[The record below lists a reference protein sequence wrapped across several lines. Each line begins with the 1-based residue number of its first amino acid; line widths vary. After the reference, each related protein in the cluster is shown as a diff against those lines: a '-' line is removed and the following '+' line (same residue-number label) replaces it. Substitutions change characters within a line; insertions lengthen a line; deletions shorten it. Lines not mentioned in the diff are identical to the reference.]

1 MRQCHVC
8 RSVNQD
14 EAARCRACG
23 SEHLIDLLPLGFPP
37 PLPPALPFIEPSAPS
52 RGMDRFSVRLGA
64 CCGLLLVVVIA
75 FNSWTLAA
83 LGRGLEKIRREAR
96 VQHEDETRLEKQAR
110 KVESDAIEAGHQMHL
125 RNPDYL
131 SGALALKNHEDEWT
145 LRLAH
150 DPKAAL
156 TVAEKSLVRMER
168 VGGDPSVQAK
178 IALEEVTRLAAPTGS
193 RVEVSPMGGGFSVRV
208 AFRMSALAKNEAGA
222 VTKHH
227 NTLTMRREIEDLSA
241 QVMKDLFDYCG
252 SRGIEKLSVS
262 CNHALQTPFVPL
274 GATSL
279 EKDLLS
285 SRARPVMGNLY
296 RVSLD
301 RTKARAVA
309 DWRRIS
315 NPQVIAL
322 TSVEHDGLWNL
333 TIHGRP
339 SSPSEQRD
347 PEGELEF

>member
-1 MRQCHVC
+1 MRRCHVC
-8 RSVNQD
+8 RIVNQD
-14 EAARCRACG
+14 EAVRCRACG

-168 VGGDPSVQAK
+168 VGGRS
-178 IALEEVTRLAAPTGS
+178 
-193 RVEVSPMGGGFSVRV
+193 
-208 AFRMSALAKNEAGA
+208 FRAG
-222 VTKHH
+222 
-227 NTLTMRREIEDLSA
+227 
-241 QVMKDLFDYCG
+241 KDC
-252 SRGIEKLSVS
+252 
-262 CNHALQTPFVPL
+262 P
-274 GATSL
+274 
-279 EKDLLS
+279 
-285 SRARPVMGNLY
+285 
-296 RVSLD
+296 
-301 RTKARAVA
+301 
-309 DWRRIS
+309 
-315 NPQVIAL
+315 
-322 TSVEHDGLWNL
+322 
-333 TIHGRP
+333 
-339 SSPSEQRD
+339 
-347 PEGELEF
+347 

>member
-1 MRQCHVC
+1 
-8 RSVNQD
+8 
-14 EAARCRACG
+14 
-23 SEHLIDLLPLGFPP
+23 
-37 PLPPALPFIEPSAPS
+37 
-52 RGMDRFSVRLGA
+52 
-64 CCGLLLVVVIA
+64 
-75 FNSWTLAA
+75 
-83 LGRGLEKIRREAR
+83 
-96 VQHEDETRLEKQAR
+96 
-110 KVESDAIEAGHQMHL
+110 
-125 RNPDYL
+125 
-131 SGALALKNHEDEWT
+131 
-145 LRLAH
+145 
-150 DPKAAL
+150 
-156 TVAEKSLVRMER
+156 
-168 VGGDPSVQAK
+168 
-178 IALEEVTRLAAPTGS
+178 
-193 RVEVSPMGGGFSVRV
+193 MGGGFSVRV

-315 NPQVIAL
+315 NPQMLAL

-333 TIHGRP
+333 TIHGRQ

-347 PEGELEF
+347 PEGQLEF